1 MNGIDEQRSP
11 ALDRAAEGTDGW
23 GQVVRHQRHAT
34 PDHADFYALAG
45 EIVTTLHAL
54 DDLAEVLAGQ
64 VAGYAQGRPVY
75 DDTRTVDPAAR
86 LAEATALLRDTR
98 KGLRTTVVPAN
109 RFWSA
114 IGHIGTETT
123 P

>member
-1 MNGIDEQRSP
+1 MNDTDEQRSP

-23 GQVVRHQRHAT
+23 EQVVSHQRHAT

-98 KGLRTTVVPAN
+98 KGLRTAVVPAN

>member
-1 MNGIDEQRSP
+1 MNDTDEHRSP
-11 ALDRAAEGTDGW
+11 AVDLAAEGTDGW
-23 GQVVRHQRHAT
+23 EQVVRHQRHAA
-34 PDHADFYALAG
+34 PDHADFYALGG

-54 DDLAEVLAGQ
+54 EDLTVILSGQ
-64 VAGYAQGRPVY
+64 VAGYAEGRRVY

-86 LAEATALLRDTR
+86 LGEATALLRDTR
-98 KGLRTTVVPAN
+98 SGLRSAALAAN

-114 IGHIGTETT
+114 IGHIGVETT

>member
-1 MNGIDEQRSP
+1 MNDTDDQCPP

-23 GQVVRHQRHAT
+23 EETARHQRHAT

-54 DDLAEVLAGQ
+54 DDLTEILSRQ

-86 LAEATALLRDTR
+86 LAEATALLRDIR
-98 KGLRTTVVPAN
+98 AGVRAAALAGN

-114 IGHIGTETT
+114 IGHIGTETSS
-123 P
+123 

>member
-1 MNGIDEQRSP
+1 MNDT
-11 ALDRAAEGTDGW
+11 DKYRATAVGHAQVGAEEW
-23 GQVVRHQRHAT
+23 EQVVRAQRHA
-34 PDHADFYALAG
+34 DAEHADFYALAG

-54 DDLAEVLAGQ
+54 EDLTGVLTRQ
-64 VAGYAQGRPVY
+64 VDGYAQGRPVY

-98 KGLRTTVVPAN
+98 TGLCAAALAAN

-114 IGHIGTETT
+114 ISHIGVEATS
-123 P
+123 

>member
-1 MNGIDEQRSP
+1 MTDEQRSP

-23 GQVVRHQRHAT
+23 EQVVRHQRHAT

-45 EIVTTLHAL
+45 EIVTTLHAF
-54 DDLAEVLAGQ
+54 DDLAAVLAEQ
-64 VAGYAQGRPVY
+64 VATYAEGRPVY

-86 LAEATALLRDTR
+86 LAEATSLLHDTR
-98 KGLRTTVVPAN
+98 TGVRAAAQAAN

-114 IGHIGTETT
+114 ISHIGTETT
-123 P
+123 S

>member
-1 MNGIDEQRSP
+1 MTDEQRPP

-23 GQVVRHQRHAT
+23 ERAVRRQHHAT
-34 PDHADFYALAG
+34 PDHADFYALAS

-54 DDLAEVLAGQ
+54 DDLTEVLAGQ

-86 LAEATALLRDTR
+86 LADAAALLRDTR
-98 KGLRTTVVPAN
+98 TALRAAALAAN

>member
-1 MNGIDEQRSP
+1 MNDTDEQRSP

-23 GQVVRHQRHAT
+23 EQVVRHQRHAT

-54 DDLAEVLAGQ
+54 DDLAEILAGQ

-98 KGLRTTVVPAN
+98 KGLRTAVVPAN

>member
-1 MNGIDEQRSP
+1 MNDTDEQRSP
-11 ALDRAAEGTDGW
+11 ALDRAAEGTGGW
-23 GQVVRHQRHAT
+23 EQVVRHQRHAT

-54 DDLAEVLAGQ
+54 DDLTEVLSDQ
-64 VAGYAQGRPVY
+64 VAGYAEGRPVY

-86 LAEATALLRDTR
+86 LAEAAALLRDTR
-98 KGLRTTVVPAN
+98 KGLRAAVVPAN

-123 P
+123 Q

>member
-1 MNGIDEQRSP
+1 MNDTDHQHPTATS
-11 ALDRAAEGTDGW
+11 RAAEGTDGW
-23 GQVVRHQRHAT
+23 EQAARHQRHAAA
-34 PDHADFYALAG
+34 DHADFYALAG

-54 DDLAEVLAGQ
+54 EDLTGVLSRQ
-64 VAGYAQGRPVY
+64 VAGYAEGRPVY

-86 LAEATALLRDTR
+86 LAEATALLRDTST
-98 KGLRTTVVPAN
+98 GLRAAALAAN

-123 P
+123 S